1 MNRRDAPKFDREP
14 DFRGHARFRVNN
26 KELEKTYECC
36 FFVPV
41 SEADMIWM
49 LVRGAREGVI
59 QGHGTFDCE
68 LRLTKDGLV
77 AEDVYHSGWIGWDWG
92 IGTEENTLVAEI
104 SKLTITHGN
113 PENSGISTV
122 EFSIHLAHCCD
133 LPILSTGTRGNY
145 R

>member
-1 MNRRDAPKFDREP
+1 
-14 DFRGHARFRVNN
+14 
-26 KELEKTYECC
+26 
-36 FFVPV
+36 
-41 SEADMIWM
+41 M

-59 QGHGTFDCE
+59 QWHGTFDCE
-68 LRLTKDGLV
+68 LRLTKDVLV

-92 IGTEENTLVAEI
+92 SGTEENTLVAEI